1 MVAILTAS
9 MEPELTEF
17 VLMRYL
23 GQDYSKEILS
33 KYTDPRNVCVIA
45 VEDGVAVGLA
55 GCRSGADN
63 GFLVDMAFTLDEAPE
78 GTFEM
83 IMRSVLSIAQNSG
96 LESVDVHAPDPDGR
110 NAGLCYRMGFEDS
123 GPCTCCQ
130 RTDLIHMAFRF

>member
-1 MVAILTAS
+1 MI
-9 MEPELTEF
+9 
-17 VLMRYL
+17 
-23 GQDYSKEILS
+23 
-33 KYTDPRNVCVIA
+33 VI
-45 VEDGVAVGLA
+45 
-55 GCRSGADN
+55 
-63 GFLVDMAFTLDEAPE
+63 FLQSALLKKLVRRGLDEAPE
-78 GTFEM
+78 GTFET